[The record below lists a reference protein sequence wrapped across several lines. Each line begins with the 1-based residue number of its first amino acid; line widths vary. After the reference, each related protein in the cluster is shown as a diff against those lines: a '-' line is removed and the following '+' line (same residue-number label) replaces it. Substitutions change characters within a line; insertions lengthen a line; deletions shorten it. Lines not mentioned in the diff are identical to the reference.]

1 MWQLF
6 FFCYYVFDCGGRGMV
21 KRLISANSSEMLA
34 MNGTELKQSIK
45 ASEGRVVLSEN
56 IVVHEP
62 LDGITTSEIAAA
74 FGADLILLN
83 FFDVLNPVIL
93 GLYDGEETIDKAKVH
108 RDGQSIKR
116 LQKLVGRPIGV
127 NLEPVDPDAKMAED
141 RLKIPEGRQASE
153 KTLREVER
161 LGFNFVVLTGNPGT
175 GVTNS
180 QIAKNI
186 EVAKNVFSG
195 LVIAGKMHGAGVDEP
210 VVSEQSVEEFLSAGA
225 DVILVPAVGTV
236 PGFDDNELK
245 QIVKLAHSKGALVMS
260 TIGTS
265 QEGSGS
271 SFIQNVAIRNKIAG
285 VDIQHI
291 GDAAWGIQSPFEN
304 IFALSKAIRGQR
316 HAIVRM
322 ARSINR

>member
-1 MWQLF
+1 
-6 FFCYYVFDCGGRGMV
+6 MV

-34 MNGTELKQSIK
+34 MNGAELKQSIK

-56 IVVHEP
+56 VVVHEP

-83 FFDVLNPVIL
+83 ALDVLNPLIL
-93 GLYDGEETIDKAKVH
+93 GLYDGEETMATARAH
-108 RDGQSIKR
+108 HDGESIHR

-127 NLEPVDPDAKMAED
+127 NLEPVDPNAKMAED
-141 RLKIPEGRQASE
+141 RLVIPEGRMASE
-153 KTLREVER
+153 KILKEVEK

-175 GVTNS
+175 GVTNK
-180 QIAKNI
+180 QIAANI
-186 EVAKNVFSG
+186 KVAKKVFSG
-195 LVIAGKMHGAGVDEP
+195 LVIAGKMHGAGVDEA
-210 VVSEQSVEEFLSAGA
+210 VVSPESVEAFLDAGA

-236 PGFDDNELK
+236 PGFDDAELK
-245 QIVKLAHSKGALVMS
+245 EIVKLAHNRGALVMS

-271 SFIQNVAIRNKIAG
+271 SFIQNVAIRNKVAG

-291 GDAAWGIQSPFEN
+291 GDAAWGIQSPIEN
-304 IFALSKAIRGQR
+304 IYALSKTIRGER
-316 HAIVRM
+316 HAIARM

>member
-1 MWQLF
+1 
-6 FFCYYVFDCGGRGMV
+6 MV
-21 KRLISANSSEMLA
+21 KRLISANTSEMLA
-34 MNGTELKQSIK
+34 MNGAELKQSIK

-56 IVVHEP
+56 VVVHEP

-83 FFDVLNPVIL
+83 ALDVLNPLIL
-93 GLYDGEETIDKAKVH
+93 GLYNGEETMATAKTH
-108 RDGQSIKR
+108 HDGKTIHD
-116 LQKLVGRPIGV
+116 LQKLVGRPVGV

-141 RLKIPEGRQASE
+141 RLVIPEGRMASE
-153 KTLREVER
+153 KTLREVEK

-175 GVTNS
+175 GVTNK
-180 QIAKNI
+180 QIAANI
-186 EVAKNVFSG
+186 KVAKNVFSG

-210 VVSEQSVEEFLSAGA
+210 VVSPKAVETFLDAGA

-236 PGFDDNELK
+236 PGFDDAELK
-245 QIVKLAHSKGALVMS
+245 EIVKLAHSRNALVMS

-271 SFIQNVAIRNKIAG
+271 SFIQNIAIRNKVAG

-304 IFALSKAIRGQR
+304 IYALSKAIRGER
-316 HAIVRM
+316 HAIARM